1 MTNTLSV
8 NHPVKIVDDMK
19 SKASHWKTL
28 RAALLMGVA
37 ATLLSTSALWAGVI
51 ATSDV
56 VTVATVNGPVSS
68 VVDVPVSIRDRS
80 GTPLGL
86 DQPAG
91 QRIQAYAIKVI
102 YSPASAVQSITFTRG
117 GITTS
122 LTPSFEAGP
131 TSPGAIS
138 LIDSFNEATNPIPFT
153 LDGAAPGNQVATLH
167 VSLSPTATPGTV
179 ITLMPDAVLTTLVN
193 DGGTTGETVII
204 GTLTLVD
211 GSITV
216 TPPVPALGHI
226 ALLVLAISLAF
237 IAIRS
242 RF

>member
-1 MTNTLSV
+1 MDTATN
-8 NHPVKIVDDMK
+8 
-19 SKASHWKTL
+19 HWKTI
-28 RAALLMGVA
+28 RAALLIGVA
-37 ATLLSTSALWAGVI
+37 GLLSAPAIWAGFAV
-51 ATSDV
+51 SPDV
-56 VTVATVNGPVSS
+56 VTVATVNGPQFS

-91 QRIQAYAIKVI
+91 MHIQAYSIKVT
-102 YSPASAVQSITFTRG
+102 YAPASAVQSITFTRA

-122 LTPSFEAGP
+122 LTPAFESSPASAG
-131 TSPGAIS
+131 SIS
-138 LIDSFNEATNPIPFT
+138 LIDSFQESTNPIPFT
-153 LDGAAPGNQVATLH
+153 LDGAAPGNQVAALH
-167 VSLSPTATPGTV
+167 VSLSPTAVPGTV
-179 ITLMPDAVLTTLVN
+179 ITLTLDPTLTTLSN
-193 DGGTTGETVII
+193 DTGTTTETVANT
-204 GTLTLVD
+204 TLALVS

-216 TPPVPALGHI
+216 IPSVPALGHI

>member
-1 MTNTLSV
+1 MNL
-8 NHPVKIVDDMK
+8 
-19 SKASHWKTL
+19 KANHWKTL
-28 RAALLMGVA
+28 RAVLLIGVIAALL
-37 ATLLSTSALWAGVI
+37 ATPALWAISV
-51 ATSDV
+51 ATPDV
-56 VTVATVNGPVSS
+56 VTVATVNGPAAS

-91 QRIQAYAIKVI
+91 SHIQAYAIKVN

-117 GITTS
+117 GITSS
-122 LTPSFEAGP
+122 LTPASESNASSAG
-131 TSPGAIS
+131 SIS
-138 LIDSFNEATNPIPFT
+138 LLDSFSEATNPIPFT

-167 VSLSPTATPGTV
+167 VSLSATATPGTV
-179 ITLMPDAVLTTLVN
+179 ITLTLDPSSLTQLSN
-193 DGGTTGETVII
+193 DTGTTGEMVSNTS
-204 GTLTLVD
+204 LTLVN

-216 TPPVPALGHI
+216 TPSVPALGHI